1 MLPFGL
7 AECHERLYGEN
18 LYISLQKMC
27 LPLVMAIVS
36 LVHLQTLGSYK
47 PPVR

>member
-18 LYISLQKMC
+18 LYISLQKNVFASRDGNC
-27 LPLVMAIVS
+27 QLSVPANS
-36 LVHLQTLGSYK
+36 
-47 PPVR
+47 R